1 MGVVLVLAVGAAV
14 VCIMMWLCV
23 WPMKKRS
30 KVQVNERTEEV
41 FFIYC
46 LLFLYTGNQTKL
58 VRNFI
63 KPQKPLKI
71 STMNNLFYTML
82 NILIVM

>member
-14 VCIMMWLCV
+14 VGIMKWQYV
-23 WPMKKRS
+23 WPMKKT

-58 VRNFI
+58 VRSFI